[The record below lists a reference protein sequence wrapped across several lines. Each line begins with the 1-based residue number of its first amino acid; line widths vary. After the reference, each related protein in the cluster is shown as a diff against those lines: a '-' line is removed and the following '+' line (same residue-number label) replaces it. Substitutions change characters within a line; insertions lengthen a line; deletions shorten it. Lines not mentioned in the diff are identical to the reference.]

1 MTYPE
6 PEVYDS
12 YEAALQIV
20 SDHGERISSAECA
33 DIAHKGLIGDISW
46 LLAWQEPTE

>member
-6 PEVYDS
+6 PETIDS
-12 YEAALQIV
+12 YELALQIL

-33 DIAHKGLIGDISW
+33 DVAHWGLTGQLSR
-46 LLAWQEPTE
+46 LLAWEAPE